1 MIRKLARP
9 MLASVYVIDGVDT
22 LVNTEAHIDS
32 AESVINRT
40 RSLLPRK
47 YARKVPEDPELVARA
62 LGGVK
67 VGAGSLLALGKL
79 PRTAAT
85 ALALTAVPT
94 LVGRYAFWETQ
105 DESEKADR
113 RSGFITHL
121 ALLGGLAITSV
132 DTEGKPG
139 VAWRAN
145 DAARRGKKKGQ
156 AALPTQSETE
166 EFSEKA
172 NNWIQDKATTVQD
185 YVEDNK
191 DDWID
196 AAREGVQKVGETA
209 SDLAEKAQD
218 FFEDNK
224 DQWLADAKDNA
235 ETAKKGVVKAA
246 AKAQDR
252 FQDAAEKAEKKAD
265 KKANS
270 RGAKKARKRADKLR
284 KRADKAISKAQKKL
298 G

>member
-9 MLASVYVIDGVDT
+9 MLASVYVVDGVDT
-22 LVNTEAHIDS
+22 LVNTEAHIES

-47 YARKVPEDPELVARA
+47 YARKVPEDPELVARTI
-62 LGGVK
+62 GGAK
-67 VGAGSLLALGKL
+67 VAAGSLLALGKL
-79 PRTAAT
+79 PRLAAT
-85 ALALTAVPT
+85 TLAVTAVPT

-105 DESEKADR
+105 DEQEKRER
-113 RSGFITHL
+113 RSGFLTRL

-139 VAWRAN
+139 VAWRAKDGAQRAN
-145 DAARRGKKKGQ
+145 KKVQ
-156 AALPTQSETE
+156 AVLPSRQETE
-166 EFSEKA
+166 NFADQAS
-172 NNWIQDKATTVQD
+172 NWFQDKAEAVQD

-191 DDWID
+191 DDWLD
-196 AAREGVQKVGETA
+196 AAKEGAEKVQETA
-209 SDLAEKAQD
+209 ADWAGKAQD
-218 FFEDNK
+218 FFEDNYE
-224 DQWLADAKDNA
+224 DWLESARENT

-246 AKAQDR
+246 GKAQDR
-252 FQDAAEKAEKKAD
+252 YQDALDTATKKAE

-270 RGAKKARKRADKLR
+270 RGAKKAKKKAEKLGKRAE
-284 KRADKAISKAQKKL
+284 KAIEKAQKKL